1 MLRRQTWILA
11 GSEWVAG
18 KDITLAAI
26 VLHGVSG
33 PISVKGQ
40 AFNGA
45 MPTFKEQLD
54 DAQLAAVLSY
64 LRSQW
69 GNTSPAVTAEVVAGV
84 RHATAARSA
93 PFAGGH
99 ELSALP

>member
-1 MLRRQTWILA
+1 MFPPLA

-18 KDITLAAI
+18 KDTTLAAI
-26 VLHGVSG
+26 VLHGVNG

-45 MPTFKEQLD
+45 MPSFKGQLD
-54 DAQLAAVLSY
+54 DAQLAAVLTY

-69 GNTSPAVTAEVVAGV
+69 GNRAPPVTADAVALV
-84 RHATAARSA
+84 RQATVARSA
-93 PFAGGH
+93 PFAGGD
-99 ELSALP
+99 ELLALP